1 MECRDSASPDMKRSE
16 DLPLNA
22 ELHADCCGPDADES
36 EDADMK
42 MSESSSVE
50 EQTITTFTTDSSYV
64 VTWTVSI
71 ALAVFKGIAMVLF
84 LFVIMI

>member
-22 ELHADCCGPDADES
+22 ELHTDCGPDADEI

-42 MSESSSVE
+42 MSESSSVD

-64 VTWTVSI
+64 VTCTVSI